1 MRSLLRYLIKNYAF
15 LLFLFLEV
23 VSLVF
28 VFNYGEYQRVQ
39 YLNSSN
45 RIAAS
50 VYNTFNSVVQ
60 YFELAKV
67 NKGLALENAR
77 LKTLLQSDYM
87 EELGDSVAQNF
98 EQADSTYNYI
108 SARVI
113 NNSVNKIHNYI
124 TLDKGRKDGIKP
136 DQGIVA
142 PEGIVGVVIS
152 VSESYALGF
161 SVLNNR
167 WGPSGK
173 LKNSGFFGP
182 VEWDGDNY
190 QMASLKEI
198 PFHVKL
204 EVGDTIVTSGYSS
217 FFPEGIT
224 IGTIDSF
231 DQPEGESFYRIRIKL
246 SVDFKSIHFVDVIEN
261 VNREELNAIEELME
275 DGERNN

>member
-28 VFNYGEYQRVQ
+28 VFNNGEYQRVQ

-45 RIAAS
+45 RVTAS
-50 VYNTFNSVVQ
+50 VYNTFNGIVQ

-67 NKGLALENAR
+67 NKSLAMENAR
-77 LKTLLQSDYM
+77 LKTMLQPDYM
-87 EELGDSVAQNF
+87 EELSDSVLQSF
-98 EQADSTYNYI
+98 VQADSTFNYI

-113 NNSVNKIHNYI
+113 NNSVNKIHNYFTI
-124 TLDKGRKDGIKP
+124 DKGSNDGIRP

-142 PEGIVGVVIS
+142 PEGIVGVVVS

-182 VEWDGDNY
+182 VEWDGDEY

-217 FFPEGIT
+217 FFPEGII
-224 IGTIDSF
+224 IGTIDSY
-231 DQPEGESFYRIRIKL
+231 DQPEGESFYKIKVKL
-246 SVDFKSIHFVDVIEN
+246 SVDFKSIHFVNVIEN
-261 VNREELNAIEELME
+261 INREELNEIEELME
-275 DGERNN
+275 DGETNN